1 MFTIIIQKLN
11 LNFESIAISA
21 ASCESREKQKNKKQQ
36 HSITCQKSER
46 GAKHMFVRTLPFLG
60 SWLWLFPVLL
70 LRSHTQLVYMYDG
83 KASPAG

>member
-1 MFTIIIQKLN
+1 MQPYVNHVKK
-11 LNFESIAISA
+11 
-21 ASCESREKQKNKKQQ
+21 KQKQKPPHVK
-36 HSITCQKSER
+36 KSER

-60 SWLWLFPVLL
+60 SWVWLFPVLL